1 MAKYIDADK
10 LIEEIGISKICE
22 ECQYVNGA
30 LCMWNVNG
38 DFVGVCET
46 IIDAPAADVVPVIR
60 CRDCKHWLPHRQFGW
75 DDEFDRYDDYCGLL
89 VPEDDY
95 YAVSRNADDF
105 CSYAERREND

>member
-10 LIEEIGISKICE
+10 LIEEIGIAKICE

-60 CRDCKHWLPHRQFGW
+60 CRDCAHAEKRG
-75 DDEFDRYDDYCGLL
+75 
-89 VPEDDY
+89 DY
-95 YAVSRNADDF
+95 YYCTTWETNIGADVF
-105 CSYAERREND
+105 CCFAERREI